1 MGRPPRHDVDGL
13 LDAAASLVADAGPRA
28 VTVAAVA
35 RAAGAPSGSVYHRF
49 PSRPALLAALWLRS
63 LERFQA
69 GFLVAVDQDEPLASA
84 RSAAR
89 HVVAWS
95 RANPADATILLY
107 AAADFDATDWPDEDR
122 ERHRR
127 GNRQVARAVGEIGRG
142 LGRTSDRDKEV
153 VRMAIVD
160 LPYSVVRRHYRSGQR
175 IPRHAEDLAAE
186 CAATLLGAGRSGVV
200 T

>member
-13 LDAAASLVADAGPRA
+13 LDAAATLVADAGPRA

-49 PSRPALLAALWLRS
+49 PGRPALLAALWLRS

-69 GFLVAVDQDEPLASA
+69 GFLVAVEQDTPLAA
-84 RSAAR
+84 AQAAAR

-107 AAADFDATDWPDEDR
+107 AAADFDAPEWPEEDR
-122 ERHRR
+122 DRHRR
-127 GNRQVARAVGEIGRG
+127 GNRQVTRAVGEIGRG
-142 LGRTSDRDKEV
+142 LGRTSDRDKDL

-186 CAATLLGAGRSGVV
+186 CAATLLRRDS
-200 T
+200 TS

>member
-13 LDAAASLVADAGPRA
+13 LDAAATLVADAGPRA

-49 PSRPALLAALWLRS
+49 PGRPALLAALWLRS

-69 GFLVAVDQDEPLASA
+69 GFLVAVEQDTPLTAA

-89 HVVAWS
+89 HIVAWS

-107 AAADFDATDWPDEDR
+107 AADDFDAPEWPEEDR

-127 GNRQVARAVGEIGRG
+127 GNRRVARAVGEIGRG
-142 LGRTSDRDKEV
+142 LGRTSDRDKELL
-153 VRMAIVD
+153 RMAIVD
-160 LPYSVVRRHYRSGQR
+160 LPYSVVRRYYRSGQR

-186 CAATLLGAGRSGVV
+186 CAATLLQASS
-200 T
+200 

>member
-13 LDAAASLVADAGPRA
+13 LDAAATLVADAGPRA

-63 LERFQA
+63 LERFQES
-69 GFLVAVDQDEPLASA
+69 FLVAVEQDTPLAA
-84 RSAAR
+84 AQAAAR

-95 RANPADATILLY
+95 RANPADAAILLY
-107 AAADFDATDWPDEDR
+107 AAADFDAPEWPEEDR
-122 ERHRR
+122 DRHRR
-127 GNRQVARAVGEIGRG
+127 DNRRVTRAVGEIGRG
-142 LGRTSDRDKEV
+142 LGRTSDRDKEL

-175 IPRHAEDLAAE
+175 IPRHAEDLAAD
-186 CAATLLGAGRSGVV
+186 CAATLLRDAS
-200 T
+200 